1 MTTAIHD
8 LITLRSL
15 EFRQTTPQG
24 SRSSESLSCGWST
37 GPVQARTGCDG
48 DEAYYLVHD
57 DSLQFAVLESRTADA
72 IEKLLAERKGVP
84 RDPAAYVA
92 LADRQHRR
100 DARDRPSMVRWV

>member
-57 DSLQFAVLESRTADA
+57 DSLQFAPSVLFVE
-72 IEKLLAERKGVP
+72 LLCSVS
-84 RDPAAYVA
+84 
-92 LADRQHRR
+92 HRVSGR
-100 DARDRPSMVRWV
+100 